1 MTSNHLIQFMRS
13 RALAR
18 FLRYLS
24 VDTGAD
30 PEDLTPASK
39 AG

>member
-1 MTSNHLIQFMRS
+1 MTPNHLIQFVRS

-18 FLRYLS
+18 FLRYVS

-30 PEDLTPASK
+30 PEDLAPA
-39 AG
+39 AGAE